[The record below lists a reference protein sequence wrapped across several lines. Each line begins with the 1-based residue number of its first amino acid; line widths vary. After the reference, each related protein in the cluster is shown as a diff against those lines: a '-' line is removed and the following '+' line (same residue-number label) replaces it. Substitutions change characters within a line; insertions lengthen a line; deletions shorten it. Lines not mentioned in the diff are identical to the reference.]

1 MYRAFFGKLET
12 VHDYHKRAANYVIYF
27 SSKRKA
33 IKVLD
38 EALANPS
45 FNEIERSSIYL
56 QKGILYYRLKNYN
69 KSKEN
74 FEPILKYL
82 KKEKFPYTKELS
94 AVILTYYNLGEK
106 EKARELYHILK
117 GKEKY
122 DKGFSELSYLDRYI
136 WK

>member
-1 MYRAFFGKLET
+1 MQ
-12 VHDYHKRAANYVIYF
+12 DYHKRAANHVIYF
-27 SSKRKA
+27 SNKKRA
-33 IKVLD
+33 IKILD
-38 EALANPS
+38 LALENPS
-45 FNEIERSSIYL
+45 FNEVERGSIFL
-56 QKGILYYRLKNYN
+56 KKGILYYRLKNYE
-69 KSKEN
+69 KAKES

-122 DKGFSELSYLDRYI
+122 DPGFSELSYLDRYI

>member
-1 MYRAFFGKLET
+1 M
-12 VHDYHKRAANYVIYF
+12 IYF
-27 SSKRKA
+27 SNKKKA

-38 EALANPS
+38 DALANPN
-45 FNEIERSSIYL
+45 FNEVERSSLFL
-56 QKGILYYRLKNYN
+56 QKGILYYRLKDYN

-94 AVILTYYNLGEK
+94 AVILTYYSLGEK

-117 GKEKY
+117 AKEKY